1 MKKKIFI
8 YSSVAACL
16 LTLVTLINYFSYNSA
31 MEEFKKETN
40 SRQHEW
46 EEDFSILNQKME
58 KLEKKQ
64 KVKVTETDSKLT
76 VDTIYEIQTY
86 DAKKGQNQTSYEI
99 LPEELIGLNRQETE
113 AYFKKYMD
121 NLPVE
126 EFLNGLQSVGVVS
139 FSKARLSVK
148 KMYDITK
155 VKYRYYL
162 IAVDGEV
169 VVYYGDKKTVFEY
182 SGIKTENLSSVDQDK
197 LKNGIEIKDEDELFG
212 ILQNYSS

>member
-8 YSSVAACL
+8 YTSVFACL
-16 LTLVTLINYFSYNSA
+16 LTAAALMNYFSYTSA
-31 MEEFKKETN
+31 METFKKETN
-40 SRQHEW
+40 NNQEKW
-46 EEDFSILNQKME
+46 QEDFSVLNQKLQ
-58 KLEKKQ
+58 KIEKKQ
-64 KVKVTETDSKLT
+64 QVKVSETDNKLT

-86 DAKKGQNQTSYEI
+86 DAKKGQTQTSYEI
-99 LPEELIGLNRQETE
+99 LPEELIGLDKEETE
-113 AYFKKYMD
+113 EYFKKYMED
-121 NLPVE
+121 LPAE
-126 EFLNGLQSVGVVS
+126 EFLNGLQSIGVVS
-139 FSKARLSVK
+139 FSKSRITIK

-162 IAVDGEV
+162 IAVDGEI

-182 SGIKTENLSSVDQDK
+182 SGIKTDNLSSMDQDK